1 MQFKNTLLVLATMG
15 AMVSCQDKESD
26 IVNKTPGNFIVT
38 VTPTASTGVA
48 DYLLTSSSLDTG
60 AISIKGQGVEQDG
73 TYRYYV
79 TYKNRFYSML
89 YGQGN
94 PGAITVYD
102 IQNGG
107 LRKIANAVTETVQA
121 FAPVNDDILMTKI
134 SRNITNPTI
143 SWYGFNTNTLQ
154 VDKQGSIN
162 SAELA
167 ANNGAP
173 GELAFFSWIKQVGNK
188 VYAPYFSVKGCCSAT
203 FGTAYPDQAWI
214 AVYSYPEM
222 KLEKVIKDDRISFI
236 GRYFTDGLELT
247 SSNEAYAFSSAVATS
262 DGTKM
267 NSTKPSAVVKINT
280 ATGEIDKSYFFNFE
294 EVSGGLNI
302 TTWLYVGNN
311 NFVVYSNEKAEK
323 GAYATGKTIGVIN
336 VVSKTYK
343 KVTGLPSALEISSF
357 TMRNNYSPKDG
368 RNGYIGV
375 NLTSGVGYV
384 YKIDASTATA
394 TRGLKVEGGT
404 ITAIEH
410 LN

>member
-1 MQFKNTLLVLATMG
+1 MNIKNTLLAIISIGVMG
-15 AMVSCQDKESD
+15 SCQDKDNE
-26 IVNKTPGNFIVT
+26 IINKTPGNFIVA
-38 VTPTASTGVA
+38 VTPVASTGVA
-48 DYLLTSSSLDTG
+48 DYLLTANSLDTG
-60 AISIKGQGVEQDG
+60 SISIKGQGAEQDG

-79 TYKNRFYSML
+79 THKNRFYSML

-102 IQNGG
+102 LQNGG
-107 LRKIANAVTETVQA
+107 LNKIANAVTETVQA
-121 FAPVNDDILMTKI
+121 FAPVNDDILMAKI
-134 SRNITNPTI
+134 SRNTTNPTI
-143 SWYGFNTNTLQ
+143 SWYGFNTSSLQ
-154 VDKQGSIN
+154 VDKQGTIN

-188 VYAPYFSVKGCCSAT
+188 VYAPYFSVKGCCNAT
-203 FGTAYPDQAWI
+203 FGTSYPDQAWI
-214 AVYSYPEM
+214 AIYSYPDM

-247 SSNEAYAFSSAVATS
+247 GTGEAYAFSSAVATS
-262 DGTKM
+262 DGSVM

-280 ATGEIDKSYFFNFE
+280 ASGEMDKSYFFNFE

-302 TTWLYVGNN
+302 TTWLYVGNG
-311 NFVVYSNEKAEK
+311 NFIVYSNEKADK
-323 GAYATGKTIGVIN
+323 GAYATGNILGVIN
-336 VVSKTYK
+336 VLNKTYK
-343 KVTGLPSALEISSF
+343 KISGLPSSNEISSF

-375 NLTSGVGYV
+375 NLTSGTGYI
-384 YKIDASTATA
+384 YKIDAITATA
-394 TRGLKVEGGT
+394 SKGLKVEGGT